1 MKLQV
6 KLHPVELALKETFR
20 ISRDAYQHRKGIVV
34 ELKAEGVS
42 GYGEA
47 TEHQYYG
54 VDANKMAQRLLNLTP
69 KIENYN
75 FQLPV
80 SFWSFLEDDLI
91 DMPFLHAAIDCA
103 AYDLYGKLKGK
114 PCREIWGIAD
124 KSVVRSSYTVS
135 IDEVDNMVAK
145 VKDTSFDIYK
155 IKLGTDQDLEIVKA
169 LRAATHRPFRVDIN
183 GGWSVSQT
191 LESIPKLIDLGVE
204 MIEQPLTAND
214 WVGMQKLVKEAQLP
228 IFADESCVRETDVK
242 RCEPYFNGIV
252 IKLMKCG
259 GITPA
264 LNMIAQARKANLKVM
279 AGCMVES
286 SVGISAICQ
295 LAPLFDYLDV
305 DGALFLQKDIAS
317 GASLNEKGDIIYSD
331 LPGLGIEWTGV

>member
-1 MKLQV
+1 
-6 KLHPVELALKETFR
+6 
-20 ISRDAYQHRKGIVV
+20 
-34 ELKAEGVS
+34 
-42 GYGEA
+42 
-47 TEHQYYG
+47 
-54 VDANKMAQRLLNLTP
+54 
-69 KIENYN
+69 
-75 FQLPV
+75 
-80 SFWSFLEDDLI
+80 
-91 DMPFLHAAIDCA
+91 MPFLHAALDCA

-124 KSVVRSSYTVS
+124 MPLTRSSYTVA
-135 IDEVDNMVAK
+135 IDEVDKMVQK

-155 IKLGTDQDLEIVKA
+155 IKLGTDQDLALIQA
-169 LRAATHRPFRVDIN
+169 LRGATHKPFRVDIN
-183 GGWSVSQT
+183 GGWSAGKT
-191 LESIPKLIDLGVE
+191 LEMIPKLMDFGVE
-204 MIEQPLTAND
+204 MVEQPLTAND

-264 LNMIAQARKANLKVM
+264 LNMIAQARKAKLKVM

-295 LAPLFDYLDV
+295 LAPLFDCLDV
-305 DGALFLQKDIAS
+305 DGALFLQKDIAH
-317 GASLNEKGDIIYSD
+317 GASLNAKGDIVYSD
-331 LPGLGIEWTGV
+331 LPGLGIDWIGV